1 MLMLPGLCLQR
12 ICDDVPAFT
21 DASTKL
27 IMSAVRQLL
36 NCVVFAGMQPL
47 VDSDIILCCCQA
59 ISTFCFVLCC
69 CKSYLL
75 PASCNKQLLLMPQPE
90 YTLSC
95 ATQVYFGL

>member
-1 MLMLPGLCLQR
+1 MLHGLCLQR

-47 VDSDIILCCCQA
+47 VDNDTVFCCCQA
-59 ISTFCFVLCC
+59 TSTFYLVLCC

-75 PASCNKQLLLMPQPE
+75 PASFNEQLPLMPQRE
-90 YTLSC
+90 DTLSC

>member
-1 MLMLPGLCLQR
+1 MLHGLCLQR

-47 VDSDIILCCCQA
+47 VDNNRSLLLPSHIHFLLCSLLLQVMFA
-59 ISTFCFVLCC
+59 FCFF
-69 CKSYLL
+69 
-75 PASCNKQLLLMPQPE
+75 QQ
-90 YTLSC
+90 TI
-95 ATQVYFGL
+95 ATYATA

>member
-1 MLMLPGLCLQR
+1 MLMLHGLCLQR

-47 VDSDIILCCCQA
+47 AAAKPYPLSALFFA
-59 ISTFCFVLCC
+59 AASHACFL
-69 CKSYLL
+69 LL
-75 PASCNKQLLLMPQPE
+75 PTNDCNLYHSLKIR
-90 YTLSC
+90 
-95 ATQVYFGL
+95 